1 MDSSGDRMPLPD
13 AIKRS
18 PRVYTNLQNI
28 DLDTVTFAN
37 VQATGNP
44 IAVEELNED
53 EMRRLVLVN
62 LARLVCAGEWNGL
75 LTAATSTDPTING
88 MPIVDL
94 DVLSSTGDTY
104 FATVGAPISGGGA
117 GSLALSS
124 STVYDQSFYVP
135 FVGGFSADIYV
146 FKFNIEVASSS
157 SNLKVGIY
165 SSSNGLPNA
174 LLGTAETV
182 DVTSTGDKSITD
194 PFGGSV
200 TLVEGTLYFVG
211 FVRTV
216 SADAIT
222 IKATD
227 NPSCGWFPSQTTA
240 QLGSNMASFESDDL
254 DLPDTITQEG
264 LAFFARDIPNFMMR
278 YNY

>member
-1 MDSSGDRMPLPD
+1 MRAEDRKPSKRVFPL
-13 AIKRS
+13 
-18 PRVYTNLQNI
+18 LQNL
-28 DLDTVTFAN
+28 DLDAVTFSQ
-37 VQATGNP
+37 VQSVGEP
-44 IAVEELNED
+44 ISIEDMNEQ
-53 EMRRLVLVN
+53 EMVDLIIVN
-62 LARLVCAGEWNGL
+62 LARLCVSGEWTGL
-75 LTAATSTDPTING
+75 LEAGGGAEATCNG

-117 GSLALSS
+117 GSLALSAS
-124 STVYDQSFYVP
+124 AFYDASFYVP
-135 FVGGFSADIYV
+135 FVGGFTSDAIYV
-146 FKFNIEVASSS
+146 FKFNIEIAASS

-182 DVTSTGDKSITD
+182 DITSTGDKEIVD

-200 TLVEGTLYFVG
+200 AIVQGDLYFVG

-216 SADAIT
+216 SGDAVT

-227 NPSCGWFPSQTTA
+227 NPSCGWMPAQTTG
-240 QLGSNMASFESDDL
+240 QLASNMIEYDADDL

-264 LAFFARDIPNFMMR
+264 LGFMNRDIVNFMMR
-278 YNY
+278 PNWG